1 LEEED
6 AVGLDADAGE
16 EVVASDEGAGGA
28 AEGEEE
34 GSEDAGAVAA
44 GWWIRARV
52 LNIVLG

>member
-1 LEEED
+1 M
-6 AVGLDADAGE
+6 GLDADAGE